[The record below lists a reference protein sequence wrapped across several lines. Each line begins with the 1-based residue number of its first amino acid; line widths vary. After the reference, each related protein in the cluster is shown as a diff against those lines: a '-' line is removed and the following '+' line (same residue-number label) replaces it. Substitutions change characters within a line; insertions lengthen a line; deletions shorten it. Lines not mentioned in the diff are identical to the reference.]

1 MFQQEQV
8 QFNNYEFV
16 DLSGRGL
23 RTIPVALHKQA
34 DSLISLRLSRNPMIE
49 IPSDFIQACTALRE
63 LRLSHMSMK
72 QVPPSLQHAPALNR
86 LDLCCNSIKEL
97 EDAYLDQIRGLMTLL
112 VQNNRLE
119 KLPWH
124 FPRLRNLMTLNVSNN
139 KFRKFP
145 LVLTSMESLRDLDI
159 SFNMITELPEH
170 IGQMKMLERFI
181 LAGNQVTRFPHEFTD
196 LVNLRILECQRNHI
210 SDLTVVCMLPQ
221 LTQLCAD
228 HNAVS
233 TLDLSLGPRL
243 LKLKVAH
250 NDITQIS
257 FIPGPLGKLPYT
269 LTSLDLSYAKLSSL
283 GDQVL
288 SHLHSLR
295 ILKLDHNSI
304 RTIPDSLGKLQWLE
318 TLSCTD
324 NKLDA
329 LPSTIGDLQK
339 LEALDAHNNSL
350 TELPQS
356 IWYCASLTKINVT
369 SNIISSWHDPPM
381 ISNPQTYVVDGNLAP
396 DVSDRKTSMASVTS
410 LRILPPLVHSL
421 EQLFLGEN
429 DLTESVLHPLMIFM
443 ELRILNLSFN
453 NIVDLPHNF
462 FRNMTHLQEIYLS
475 GNKLTSFPA
484 EDLPRLTKL
493 TTIFLNA
500 NKLQTLPHELG
511 KVANLTI
518 LDVGSNSLWYNTSN
532 WEFDWNWC
540 VMNTFPTQRPHLLYT
555 FD

>member
-1 MFQQEQV
+1 M
-8 QFNNYEFV
+8 
-16 DLSGRGL
+16 DLSGRSL
-23 RTIPVALHKQA
+23 RTIPVALHQHA

-49 IPSDFIQACTALRE
+49 IPSDFIQACTSLRE

-72 QVPPSLQHAPALNR
+72 QVPPSLQHASVLNR
-86 LDLCCNSIKEL
+86 LDLFCNSIKDL
-97 EDAYLDQIRGLMTLL
+97 EDAYLDKITGLMTLL

-124 FPRLRNLMTLNVSNN
+124 FPRLRNLMTLNISNN

-145 LVLTSMESLRDLDI
+145 LVLTDMESLRDLDI
-159 SFNMITELPEH
+159 SFNMITELPEN
-170 IGQMKMLERFI
+170 IGQMKMLERFV
-181 LAGNQVTRFPHEFTD
+181 LAGNQITKFSHEFAH
-196 LVNLRILECQRNHI
+196 LIKLRVLECQRNQI
-210 SDLTVVCMLPQ
+210 SDLTVVCMLPE
-221 LTQLCAD
+221 LIQLCAD

-243 LKLKVAH
+243 IKLELAH

-257 FIPGPLGKLPYT
+257 LIPGPLGKPPDT
-269 LTSLDLSYAKLSSL
+269 LTLLDLSYAKLSSL

-288 SHLHSLR
+288 DHLHSLR
-295 ILKLDHNSI
+295 VLKLDHNSI

-329 LPSTIGDLQK
+329 LPSTIGNLQK
-339 LEALDAHNNSL
+339 LEVLDAHNNSL

-369 SNIISSWHDPPM
+369 SNFISLWHDPPV
-381 ISNPQTYVVDGNLAP
+381 ISNLQAYMVDGNLAP
-396 DVSDRKTSMASVTS
+396 DVNDRKSSIASVTS
-410 LRILPPLVHSL
+410 LRMLPPLVHSL
-421 EQLFLGEN
+421 EKLYLGEN
-429 DLTESVLHPLMIFM
+429 DLTESVLQPLMIFM
-443 ELRILNLSFN
+443 KLRILNLSFN
-453 NIVDLPHNF
+453 NIVDLPRNF

-484 EDLPRLTKL
+484 EDLPKLTKL

-511 KVANLTI
+511 KVMNLTI
-518 LDVGSNSLWYNTSN
+518 LDVGSNSLWYNTCN

-540 VMNTFPTQRPHLLYT
+540 VLNIYLIHGLQYSL
-555 FD
+555 